1 MLGPAGMNDLV
12 VNSFILL
19 IVVIDPIG
27 VAPMFAAITHW
38 STPAEQRRMAIRGV
52 LVAGAILVAFTLAG
66 NALLRYLGVGMPAF
80 GIAGGILLFLLAV
93 EMVFARQSGLRTATR
108 AEQQEAEHRHDISVF
123 PLAVPMIAGPGSMTT
138 LLLLVGDRGWSWN
151 MLVVIAVLGG
161 VLGLTLLMLLGAARL
176 TALLGETGANVITR
190 VLGVV
195 LAALAV
201 QYVIDGVR
209 QLLSLPA

>member
-1 MLGPAGMNDLV
+1 MQDLV

-27 VAPMFAAITHW
+27 VAPLFAAITHGC
-38 STPAEQRRMAIRGV
+38 TPAQQRSMAIRGV
-52 LVAGAILVAFTLAG
+52 CVAAVILVGFTLAG

-108 AEQQEAEHRHDISVF
+108 AEQAEAEHKQDISVF
-123 PLAVPMIAGPGSMTT
+123 PLAIPMIAGPGSMTT
-138 LLLLVGDRGWSWN
+138 LLLLVGDRGWSYHVF
-151 MLVVIAVLGG
+151 VVIAVLGV
-161 VLGLTLLMLLGAARL
+161 VLGLTLLMLLAAARVN
-176 TALLGETGANVITR
+176 ALLGETGANVITR

-201 QYVIDGVR
+201 QYVIDGLR
-209 QLLSLPA
+209 QVFSLPG